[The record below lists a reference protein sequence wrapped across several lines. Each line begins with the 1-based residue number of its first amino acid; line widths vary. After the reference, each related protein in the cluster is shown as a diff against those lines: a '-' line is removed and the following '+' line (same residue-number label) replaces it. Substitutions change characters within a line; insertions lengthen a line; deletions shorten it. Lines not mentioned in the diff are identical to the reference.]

1 MTLFRYLLALV
12 GMMVVLPFASAQLV
26 ETERVQIQIQRQQL
40 EAGFSLQ
47 DAACHQRFAVNNCLI
62 DVNIKRREA
71 MADLQR
77 QEILLNDDERKRR
90 GAEQIR
96 KIEEKLSTANR
107 QETVD
112 RRAQVLS
119 EYEARAKRGHE
130 TKAAKNEK
138 FNADAGLVEAGATKR
153 VSKKQRLSGGR
164 ATPDVGKADQYHD
177 RQAQAHERRIKHEV
191 DASKRPPS
199 TARSLPVPP

>member
-1 MTLFRYLLALV
+1 
-12 GMMVVLPFASAQLV
+12 MMVFLPFANAQSV
-26 ETERVQIQIQRQQL
+26 ETERARIQTKRQEL
-40 EAGFSLQ
+40 ETGFSLE

-71 MADLQR
+71 MADLRR

-107 QETVD
+107 QEAVD
-112 RRAQVLS
+112 RRTQVLS
-119 EYEARAKRGHE
+119 EYEARAKRDRE
-130 TKAAKNEK
+130 TKRIKDEK
-138 FNADAGLVEAGATKR
+138 SSADAGLAEASKR
-153 VSKKQRLSGGR
+153 VSKKPRPSGGGS
-164 ATPDVGKADQYHD
+164 APPVGKADQYHD
-177 RQAQAHERRIKHEV
+177 RQTQARERRIKHEV

-199 TARSLPVPP
+199 TARPLPVPP